1 MDKKQLLLKI
11 FRIAALVLVIA
22 AVAVAVAS
30 YMFMANLE
38 KKMKLP
44 PKEVKAVG
52 KVIKKPTDNAPFYV
66 LLVGTDRRPD
76 WSVSRA
82 DTIMV
87 LRVDTESK
95 RMHLL
100 SIPRDSRVAIEGHGL
115 DKINH
120 SFAFGGAPLLI
131 KTVEDFTGL
140 PINYYFQ
147 VDFQGFS
154 EMVDAVGGIYFN
166 VDSSWI
172 NGKNQTVSSG
182 SNVWVDKLSGSKV
195 RFGNLKRDGKEILG
209 LLRVR
214 SYPDGDF
221 TRIKHQQQFIREVMK
236 QTLNSYTDIPRLASI
251 GASYTRTN
259 MDIAKIIALGKNFTD
274 PQLDLQMA
282 TVPGKT
288 GMLKGVSYVFP
299 DNSAKDELVRQMK
312 EGQNFSQG
320 PK

>member
-11 FRIAALVLVIA
+11 FRIMALALVIV
-22 AVAVAVAS
+22 AVAAAVAS
-30 YMFMANLE
+30 YIFMANLE

-44 PKEVKAVG
+44 PKDVKEIG
-52 KVIKKPTDNAPFYV
+52 KVVKKPVDNAPFYV
-66 LLVGTDRRPD
+66 LLVGTDRRPG

-87 LRVDTESK
+87 LRVDAERK

-100 SIPRDSRVAIEGHGL
+100 SIPRDSRVPIEGHGL

-166 VDSSWI
+166 VDSSWL
-172 NGKNQTVSSG
+172 NGKNQTVASS
-182 SNVWVDKLSGSKV
+182 SNVWVDKLSGSTV
-195 RFGNLKRDGKEILG
+195 RLGNLKRDGKEILG

-236 QTLNSYTDIPRLASI
+236 QILNSYADIPRLASI

-259 MDIAKIIALGKNFTD
+259 MDMAKIIALGKNFTD
-274 PQLDLQMA
+274 PKVDLQMA

-320 PK
+320 LK